1 MSGDQL
7 YKTGFMPLP
16 VGLGAD
22 HDLDQAVSRWPQPG
36 LLLRRTSG
44 CLQKAADAGLD
55 CLKYNVQMVGIT
67 RTGLKPGR
75 GGVQNSSF
83 VHAEYSSEDDAK
95 QLGGK
100 SDNDA
105 KQLGG
110 VNVYDDVRCRRGR
123 YGGSACSDNSDNMS
137 EFSDSSES
145 TLDSAVSDD
154 GVGVTSDILSMFHLQ
169 SMRLFKTQ

>member
-1 MSGDQL
+1 MTTYVFDYSCL
-7 YKTGFMPLP
+7 VSVVPYFEKTPMPNPRLSARSIWSWHAGTQKP
-16 VGLGAD
+16 TMTR
-22 HDLDQAVSRWPQPG
+22 HDTSALSSAVSSPSRHEVPPPPVHW
-36 LLLRRTSG
+36 LRGDKSEDNAKQ
-44 CLQKAADAGLD
+44 L
-55 CLKYNVQMVGIT
+55 
-67 RTGLKPGR
+67 
-75 GGVQNSSF
+75 GVK
-83 VHAEYSSEDDAK
+83 SEDDAK

-169 SMRLFKTQ
+169 SMRMFKTQ